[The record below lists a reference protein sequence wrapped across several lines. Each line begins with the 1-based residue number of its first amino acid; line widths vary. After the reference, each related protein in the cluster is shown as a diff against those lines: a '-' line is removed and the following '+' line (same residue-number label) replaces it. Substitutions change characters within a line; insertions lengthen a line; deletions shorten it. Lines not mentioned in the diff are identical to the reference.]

1 MRGVQVDSTGLGAP
15 FMPIASSSSSTSIRC
30 LPSSEWIMS
39 NSAILTFHGSASP
52 GSPAAPAP
60 RCSPRSSSPFS
71 PISTARAAPAS
82 VSKDTSAQFLPL
94 YLVRTL
100 AAMMCPAGA
109 KASHTEISSA
119 DECSMPPT
127 QTVRAALP
135 SSCAHAAGSALPSP
149 PSRASKASTVPFPL
163 SVRSGMAADLQR
175 LAGSAQLR

>member
-1 MRGVQVDSTGLGAP
+1 
-15 FMPIASSSSSTSIRC
+15 
-30 LPSSEWIMS
+30 MS

-163 SVRSGMAADLQR
+163 PVRSGMAAELR
-175 LAGSAQLR
+175 LLALRTAAVGREPHVPPEHGAPSAQALLIWVAGKGYSTAIF